1 MVELRETVLE
11 EDRYPMNAFKTRYVK
26 VYLIVITVL
35 LFTAAPSFAQVDFT
49 SNEAAFLAQNP
60 DLQFQDF
67 EDTKVGPGDVAG
79 CNVPVDSNS
88 NDDCFSPGD
97 ILPGIAFLNG
107 PIFAPPDLIVIGQG
121 LFDPG
126 LPPGPV
132 LLTNEF
138 ADDFEIVLNPG
149 VSRVGLTVG
158 CATMGPC
165 DEDVQLFIF
174 DTNAQ
179 FLAETTIHVTS
190 AFDTFLGISSSAL
203 IQNISIRNPDPNTI
217 SLKGLLNIRFG
228 NAEQNIPT
236 LSEWGMIAAAAGL
249 MMVGV
254 FFAVK
259 RKRAFNS

>member
-1 MVELRETVLE
+1 M
-11 EDRYPMNAFKTRYVK
+11 FKIISYNLIDKLYV
-26 VYLIVITVL
+26 IVIAVF
-35 LFTAAPSFAQVDFT
+35 LFSVPASFAQVTFT
-49 SNEAAFLAQNP
+49 DNEAGFLAANP
-60 DLQFQDF
+60 NLLFQDF
-67 EDTKVGPGDVAG
+67 EDSKVGPGDVAG

-97 ILPGIAFLNG
+97 ILPGIAFFNG
-107 PIFAPPDLIVIGQG
+107 PLLAPPDLIVIGQG
-121 LFDPG
+121 FFDPG

-149 VSRVGLTVG
+149 VSRVGLTLG

-174 DTNAQ
+174 NTNAQ
-179 FLAETTIHVTS
+179 FLAETTVHVTS
-190 AFDTFLGISSSAL
+190 AFDTFLGISSSDP
-203 IQNISIRNPDPNTI
+203 IQNISIRNPDPNTN

-228 NAEQNIPT
+228 NPDRNIPT

-249 MMVGV
+249 MLVGV
-254 FFAVK
+254 FFAIK
-259 RKRAFNS
+259 RRKVFNS